1 MTISII
7 RYLRSLVLQQRINT
21 LSLLNL
27 KTMKNVF
34 TNHTHAA
41 TPVACVS
48 IKDYAP
54 LSEQSSIEI
63 FNVGML

>member
-1 MTISII
+1 
-7 RYLRSLVLQQRINT
+7 
-21 LSLLNL
+21 
-27 KTMKNVF
+27 MKNVF
-34 TNHTHAA
+34 TNHTHAE